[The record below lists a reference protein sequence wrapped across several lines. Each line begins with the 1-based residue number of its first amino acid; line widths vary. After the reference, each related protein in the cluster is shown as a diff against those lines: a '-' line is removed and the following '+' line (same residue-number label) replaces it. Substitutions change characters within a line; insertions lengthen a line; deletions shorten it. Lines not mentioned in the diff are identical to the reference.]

1 MFLAQENPPEAIQL
15 GRERPAAFIPRREPL
30 QGIAPTH
37 VANLDLDRQM
47 GDFLGQLAQL
57 TLTRQETGMHF
68 ILAAHIFH
76 PLPTWLP
83 RSPGAP

>member
-1 MFLAQENPPEAIQL
+1 
-15 GRERPAAFIPRREPL
+15 
-30 QGIAPTH
+30 
-37 VANLDLDRQM
+37 M